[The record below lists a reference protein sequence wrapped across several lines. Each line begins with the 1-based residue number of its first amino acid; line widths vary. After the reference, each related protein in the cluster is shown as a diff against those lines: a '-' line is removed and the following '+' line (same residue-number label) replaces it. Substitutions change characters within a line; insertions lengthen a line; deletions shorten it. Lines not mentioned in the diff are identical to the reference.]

1 MIRAGILGAS
11 GYTGVEL
18 VRLLQNHP
26 EVNIEAV
33 TSRSYAGS
41 RFAETFGSFLGVTGL
56 VFEEGDAAS
65 FAERCD
71 VLFLALPHGIAS
83 GEIQEE
89 LLDKTV
95 VIDLGADFRL
105 RDSETYHRWYGIA
118 HKDPHLLESAVY
130 GLSELAGERIRES
143 NLIANPGC
151 YTTCSILAL
160 APLLASGKA
169 APSPV
174 IVNALSGVSGAGRKA
189 SAALHFAE
197 CNESAKAYGI
207 GTHRHTPE
215 IEEALSE
222 AAGEPVTVQFTP
234 HLIPMNRGIL
244 STCYTRLRG
253 DTVDT
258 RELLEEYRRFYRER
272 PFVRILPEGSYPE
285 TRWVRGSN
293 RIDIAVMFDQRS
305 GLIVA
310 VGAIDNL
317 MKGAAGQAVQNM
329 NIRFGFD
336 ERTGLEQTA
345 VFP

>member
-118 HKDPHLLESAVY
+118 HKSPHLLKSAVY

-244 STCYTRLRG
+244 STCYTRPRG
-253 DTVDT
+253 NTADT